1 MHIVTCNCSSS
12 THFVSPPGK
21 HFATNTAGVE
31 LETILI
37 TMINKEDICYDL
49 FDALPDW
56 HLFSPNTGM
65 WTLYEKNMG
74 EMIAHALFH

>member
-1 MHIVTCNCSSS
+1 MHIVTYNCSSS
-12 THFVSPPGK
+12 THSK
-21 HFATNTAGVE
+21 HFATNTVGVE

-49 FDALPDW
+49 FDPLPDW